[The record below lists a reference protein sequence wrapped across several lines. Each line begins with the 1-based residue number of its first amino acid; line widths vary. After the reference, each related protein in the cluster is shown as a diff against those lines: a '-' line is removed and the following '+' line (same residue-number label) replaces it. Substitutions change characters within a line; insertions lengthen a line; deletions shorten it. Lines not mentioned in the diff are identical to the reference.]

1 MQQSIIRNKVLL
13 GIVFGALAS
22 GCVAH
27 IPEQRNAEPSLTR
40 PEGVQ
45 LIPAGAQRTEPG
57 EKAPGI
63 IVHIDP
69 KSGEFTIP
77 PSRPMPA
84 QGPQQSL
91 ERAAGPASE
100 LHETLSPVPGGG
112 VMIHLGERSFTPLT
126 ATIDANGNLRLEHQP
141 PVPDPPDNK

>member
-13 GIVFGALAS
+13 GIVFGALGS
-22 GCVAH
+22 GCVTR

-40 PEGVQ
+40 PEVVQ
-45 LIPAGAQRTEPG
+45 LIPAGAQKTEPG

-69 KSGEFTIP
+69 KSGEFTTP
-77 PSRPMPA
+77 PSGPMPA

-91 ERAAGPASE
+91 ERAEPASE

-126 ATIDANGNLRLEHQP
+126 ATIDADGNLRLEHQP